1 MPSYRDTQPDLDL
14 VTAVRDDLDLPEA
27 VWAELRAAATPYQR
41 RCARMLVDPTCAPH
55 GLPSTYLNYGC
66 RCDLCRLGYSESRR
80 SKSAQKDFSDDAP
93 PTDRS
98 PLAQALHA
106 RKKGWDL
113 TPAAEE
119 LLAAYDAE
127 QVL

>member
-1 MPSYRDTQPDLDL
+1 MPNYADIQPDLTL
-14 VTAVRDDLDLPEA
+14 VSAVRDDLDLPEA

-80 SKSAQKDFSDDAP
+80 AKSAAKDFSEDVVP
-93 PTDRS
+93 DRD

-106 RKKGWDL
+106 REKGWDL
-113 TPAAEE
+113 TPAALE
-119 LLAAYDAE
+119 LLAAHDAAD
-127 QVL
+127 VL